1 MALLKHDPFFEVFE
15 TLEGQR
21 ISRVQVCRIL
31 GIQPPMAD
39 RELITWLQYDEPR
52 GAGINA
58 QLATYSPED
67 GEPFDASLA
76 VYEQLRND
84 AGTGAESSH
93 VATLDFVIADDD
105 SDAWIVQN
113 ADVPGEWQDE
123 SIGYALAQLAYI
135 LSGWPMQ
142 REGR

>member
-21 ISRVQVCRIL
+21 IAREQVCRIL
-31 GIQPPMAD
+31 GIPAPMAE

-52 GAGINA
+52 GTGINA
-58 QLATYSPED
+58 QLATYTPED

-84 AGTGAESSH
+84 AGTGAESHH
-93 VATLDFVIADDD
+93 VATLEFVIAEDD
-105 SDAWIVQN
+105 SGAWIVQN
-113 ADVPGEWQDE
+113 ADVPGEWQEE

-135 LSGWPMQ
+135 LNGWPME
-142 REGR
+142 REAR